1 MSDLTF
7 TLLDWGL
14 LCSYFAFLAYLTWRR
29 EWKHDDEE
37 SFLLSGRKMTLPAF
51 VATLVSTWYGG
62 ILGIGEYS
70 YQFGISQWLIL
81 GFPFYVFSALFAWLL
96 AGKIRMNK
104 ALSLPEAIANVY
116 GDKAGQ
122 FSALPIFILVSPAP
136 YILMLG
142 LIFQY
147 LTGGAGHFLW
157 YASAVALFSV
167 AYVSFGGFSA
177 VIHTDILQVLLM
189 FGGFICLLL
198 FAGAQFGGL
207 TELWNTIPDGHRD
220 ITGGHNLQYILVW
233 FFIALWTFVDPS
245 FHQRAAAA
253 ESPSTA
259 KRGIF
264 ISIFL
269 WSAFDLL
276 TMFSGIYAWAI
287 LGPDLS
293 EPIMAYPYLANE
305 ILPIGFKGLFFVA
318 LLATIMSTLDSYLF
332 LSGQTLGRDL
342 LAQHLPNAQNNT
354 LTRISTLIAAIL
366 GILLIIIYPSV
377 IDLWYVI
384 GSVMIPG
391 LLIPVLGIYLR
402 LFTLKKS
409 WVLPTMLISIGISLG
424 WLILG
429 TVTNTAEYDYTFL
442 GIEPFYPG
450 LAVSVIL
457 WLLGRNPDGGLLEET
472 EFVKPT
478 NRE

>member
-1 MSDLTF
+1 MTELTF
-7 TLLDWGL
+7 TFLDWGL
-14 LCSYFAFLAYLTWRR
+14 ILSYFGFLVYLTWQNNWQA
-29 EWKHDDEE
+29 EDEE
-37 SFLLSGRKMTLPAF
+37 SFLLSGRKMSLPAF

-62 ILGIGEYS
+62 ILGVGEYS
-70 YQFGISQWLIL
+70 YQFGISQWLL
-81 GFPFYVFSALFAWLL
+81 FGFPFYVFSALFAWLL

-104 ALSLPEAIANVY
+104 ALSLPEAIGNFY
-116 GDKAGQ
+116 GDTAGR
-122 FSALPIFILVSPAP
+122 FSAIPIFILVSPAP

-147 LTGGAGHFLW
+147 LTGGTGGFLW

-167 AYVSFGGFSA
+167 AYVIFGGFNA
-177 VIHTDILQVLLM
+177 VIRTDALQIALM
-189 FGGFICLLL
+189 FGGFIALMI
-198 FAGAQFGGL
+198 FAGIEFGGL
-207 TELWNTIPDGHRD
+207 GQLWDIMPANYRD

-253 ESPSTA
+253 ESPKTA
-259 KRGIF
+259 KKGIF
-264 ISIFL
+264 ISIVL
-269 WSAFDLL
+269 WSVFDFL
-276 TMFSGIYAWAI
+276 TMFSGIYGWAI
-287 LGPDLS
+287 LGGNLA
-293 EPIMAYPYLANE
+293 EPIMVYPYLANE
-305 ILPIGFKGLFFVA
+305 ILPIGLKGLFFVA

-342 LAQHLPNAQNNT
+342 LVKIFPHTKNNT
-354 LTRISTLIAAIL
+354 LTRISTLIAALI

-391 LLIPVLGIYLR
+391 LLIPVLGVYLK
-402 LFTLKKS
+402 LFSLQKK
-409 WVLPTMLISIGISLG
+409 WVLPTMVGSIGVSLL

-429 TVTNTAEYDYTFL
+429 TVTSDASYEYTYL

-450 LAVSVIL
+450 LAVSVLFWMI
-457 WLLGRNPDGGLLEET
+457 GRAGNGELLEET
-472 EFVKPT
+472 TFVKDSDF
-478 NRE
+478 E